1 MDEDSVKKLLV
12 VGDSF
17 MKSDPG
23 FLGQHW
29 SEMLPEYKILM
40 YAQSGSTNGMI
51 AWQFF
56 EGLQQ
61 NPDAIVL
68 GFTMPDRIEFKLDD
82 VQQKHHNRI
91 WSSNGHQNLTSDQKL
106 TVASYQATACQE
118 MMLFKGFLTV
128 RSLLLTCEKQKI
140 PYAFTLNGLWDSATK
155 CLIDE
160 PWKTIYKHEIMTLG
174 EFAKHLIPTNFA
186 SSGIFKTR
194 PGFHVDD
201 PAWQQRF
208 AQEAREILQLPID
221 NTIQIV

>member
-1 MDEDSVKKLLV
+1 MKKLLI

-17 MKSDPG
+17 MHPDEN

-29 SEMLPEYKILM
+29 SEMLPEYNILM
-40 YAQSGSTNGMI
+40 YSQSGSTNGMI
-51 AWQFF
+51 AWRFF
-56 EGLQQ
+56 EGLKQ

-82 VQQKHHNRI
+82 MQQKYHKRI

-106 TVASYQATACQE
+106 AVGYYQATACQE

-128 RSLLLTCEKQKI
+128 RSLLLTCEKQRI
-140 PYAFTLNGLWDSATK
+140 PYAFTLNGLWT
-155 CLIDE
+155 IDKKDLLNE
-160 PWKTIYKHEIMTLG
+160 YWNNIYKNEIMLLG
-174 EFAKHLIPTNFA
+174 EFAKHQTPTNFT
-186 SSGIFKTR
+186 SSGIFKKS

-208 AQEAREILQLPID
+208 AQEVREILQQPID
-221 NTIQIV
+221 NSDKIL

>member
-1 MDEDSVKKLLV
+1 MKKLLI

-17 MKSDPG
+17 MHPDEN

-29 SEMLPEYKILM
+29 SEMLPEYNILM
-40 YAQSGSTNGMI
+40 YSQPGSTNGMI
-51 AWQFF
+51 AWRFF

-91 WSSNGHQNLTSDQKL
+91 WSSNGHQNLTFDQKL
-106 TVASYQATACQE
+106 AVDYYQATACQE

-140 PYAFTLNGLWDSATK
+140 PYAFTLNGLWDSVTK

-186 SSGIFKTR
+186 SSGIFKAR

-201 PAWQQRF
+201 PVWQQRF
-208 AQEAREILQLPID
+208 AQEAREILQQPID
-221 NTIQIV
+221 NTVQIV